1 MASPWGW
8 APWCVTLGPFF
19 VGASGDDDEIHLHV
33 TYASHVGMDA
43 AFCARLRN
51 AIEAGLENAPVGVI
65 TTPGSQIRPNGAFLA
80 ASLSAGRYGLLVF
93 PARALLWAALA
104 HAPQGMRHDWSN
116 ELVTYRQPRPY
127 AEAGHRRY

>member
-65 TTPGSQIRPNGAFLA
+65 TTPGTQNPKYVPTEHFWPQVSP
-80 ASLSAGRYGLLVF
+80 LVDMDF
-93 PARALLWAALA
+93 
-104 HAPQGMRHDWSN
+104 
-116 ELVTYRQPRPY
+116 
-127 AEAGHRRY
+127 